1 MKTCK
6 KLVITTVC
14 KKNGKIV
21 CGRSITLATI
31 QIFFFFWAI
40 PLPKFLF
47 FSLLSPTFSQN
58 FGNGVAEICFSPHFP
73 K

>member
-1 MKTCK
+1 MKTSK

-31 QIFFFFWAI
+31 EFFFFWAI

-47 FSLLSPTFSQN
+47 FSLLSLTFSQN
-58 FGNGVAEICFSPHFP
+58 FGNGIAEIRFSPHFP

>member
-1 MKTCK
+1 MKTSK

-14 KKNGKIV
+14 KKKGKIV

-31 QIFFFFWAI
+31 QIFFFFGNTIAEF
-40 PLPKFLF
+40 PF

-58 FGNGVAEICFSPHFP
+58 FGNGVAEIRFSPHFP